1 MATRRVQPEP
11 RAKPEEARTTEMVP
25 KTGLASRS
33 KAGANRIALA
43 ATRSG
48 VVYRRH
54 GNPPRAHE

>member
-25 KTGLASRS
+25 KTG
-33 KAGANRIALA
+33 ANRIALA

-54 GNPPRAHE
+54 GNPSRAHE